1 MLHVPQWSAAAEEDQ
16 AWLDP
21 VWAAALE
28 EVSVCL
34 EGNTKV
40 TIRAVHKDE
49 RRALLRIKRLS
60 ASRVTAVILSPQK
73 PGAVPRKMSKAC

>member
-1 MLHVPQWSAAAEEDQ
+1 MSWCKALESSGFAEEDQ

-28 EVSVCL
+28 EVTVCL
-34 EGNTKV
+34 EDSTKV
-40 TIRAVHKDE
+40 TIRAVNKDE

-60 ASRVTAVILSPQK
+60 PSRVTAVILSPRK
-73 PGAVPRKMSKAC
+73 PGAALT